1 MDFQHENGRY
11 FLEKDGKTIAE
22 VLYTTINDGK
32 TLSLNST
39 IVDPSLRGQG
49 VARQLV
55 DTVVHEAQANGQ
67 TVKPVCSYARTLFFR
82 NPDIYQEIE
91 YKS

>member
-39 IVDPSLRGQG
+39 IVDPSLRG
-49 VARQLV
+49 
-55 DTVVHEAQANGQ
+55 
-67 TVKPVCSYARTLFFR
+67 
-82 NPDIYQEIE
+82 
-91 YKS
+91 

>member
-1 MDFQHENGRY
+1 MKFQHEPGRY
-11 FLEKDGKTIAE
+11 FLKENDKILAE
-22 VLYTTINDGK
+22 ISYTTINDGQ
-32 TLSLNST
+32 TYAINST

-55 DTVVHEAQANGQ
+55 DTVVHEAQTNGQ